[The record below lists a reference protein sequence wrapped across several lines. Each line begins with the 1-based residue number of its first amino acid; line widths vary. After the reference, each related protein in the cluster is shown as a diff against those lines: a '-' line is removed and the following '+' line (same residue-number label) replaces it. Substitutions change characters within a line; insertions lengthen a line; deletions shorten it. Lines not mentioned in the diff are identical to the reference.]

1 MRDLSALTLGYT
13 HLTLRH
19 WLPIVISSLS
29 CGLIVAV
36 LSAVS
41 PPRFESSISLAVSPP
56 PFKDTPSRSRSDPS
70 AQELSEM
77 MPRVLSV
84 EVYRT
89 LALSD
94 DLIQDLIETA
104 DLEDTGIKDL
114 RSRLRVELVRLGSRS
129 SVRGTEYGELIQFFG
144 TGTDPSSTS
153 RMVTSWAEIFKHRID
168 ALSVA
173 GLNQA
178 LSSLNTMYSSTQ
190 SDLSSAEDF
199 LARFRE
205 EWNLDLLNQEK
216 KSKEDLLTELQTE
229 LDHTE
234 ITVAELGARLQA
246 LQHHTE
252 TERRIE
258 RLFKAPSADVYWL
271 LNKDEEGQPDNDIGP
286 EDGLLTE
293 VLNPIYEISRKAA
306 IQVEQDLRGM
316 EANQLQTRLK
326 VRQLETEI
334 ESAQAILATQS
345 LVETRL
351 TRQVETFV
359 KTNDLLAEKLELA
372 KIASENRISDIQI
385 LGRAVVPDNPIRLN
399 WSARILTGLLLGA
412 LIGLAYVVIVG
423 KLLSEQTA

>member
-153 RMVTSWAEIFKHRID
+153 RMVTSWAEIFKQRVD

-178 LSSLNTMYSSTQ
+178 LSSLNAMYSGAQ
-190 SDLSSAEDF
+190 SDLSSAEDS

-205 EWNLDLLNQEK
+205 EWNLDLLTQEK
-216 KSKEDLLTELQTE
+216 TSKEDLLTELQTE

-234 ITVAELGARLQA
+234 IKVAELRARLEA
-246 LQHHTE
+246 LHQHTE
-252 TERRIE
+252 TEERIG
-258 RLFKAPSADVYWL
+258 RLFQAPSPDVYWL
-271 LNKDEEGQPDNDIGP
+271 LNKDEDGKSTNDIGP

-293 VLNPIYEISRKAA
+293 VLNPIYEYSRTTA
-306 IQVEQDLRGM
+306 IQLGQDLRGM
-316 EANQLQTRLK
+316 EAKQLQTGLK
-326 VRQLETEI
+326 IRQLETEI
-334 ESAQAILATQS
+334 ESVQASLATQG

-359 KTNDLLAEKLELA
+359 ETNDLLAEKLELA
-372 KIASENRISDIQI
+372 KIAGENQISDIQM
-385 LGRAVVPDNPIRLN
+385 LGRAVVPDSPMRAN
-399 WSARILTGLLLGA
+399 WSVRILTGMLLGA
-412 LIGLAYVVIVG
+412 LIGLAYVVFAG
-423 KLLSEQTA
+423 KFLSEQTA